1 MAHSIQRLGIS
12 MSGLSKMINRG
23 YQRPLTL
30 VRTTTSASKAETPVS
45 SEHELTYHRPN
56 SFEKRLL
63 VWFRK
68 YPSYVEVPDFIP
80 QNVMERVRNKARIRL
95 NIYFCILAAIG
106 CFAMV
111 VSGKKAHNRGESMR
125 KINEEFHEKHAHKN

>member
-1 MAHSIQRLGIS
+1 MAHIINRLGLS
-12 MSGLSKMINRG
+12 LSGLSRIVNRG
-23 YQRPLTL
+23 YQRPLTF
-30 VRTTTSASKAETPVS
+30 VRMSTSKAETPVS

-68 YPSYVEVPDFIP
+68 YPSYGEVPDFVP
-80 QNVMERVRNKARIRL
+80 QNVMERVRNKARIRM